1 MTQRGL
7 SFVITVAAILLA
19 ATARAERYLEA
30 GAKIYNQC
38 KSCHEIGEDAK
49 NRVGP
54 QLNDLNGR
62 VAGSV
67 DGFRYSKSM
76 AKAGADGLI
85 WTDETLNAFLEDPK
99 AYIPKTKMSFRGIR
113 DAEDRADLI
122 AYLDSFSPDAMLHS
136 ASDPHDLDPDILAIK
151 GDVAYGEY
159 LSGDCKTCHQADGS
173 AQRMPSITGWAE
185 EDFVIVMHAYKN
197 KSRTHPVMQM
207 MAGRLNNEEI
217 AALAAYF
224 AGLD

>member
-1 MTQRGL
+1 MQIGL
-7 SFVITVAAILLA
+7 SFVITAAAILFA
-19 ATARAERYLEA
+19 ATARAEPDLEA

-38 KSCHEIGEDAK
+38 KSCHQIGEDAK
-49 NRVGP
+49 NRVGL

-67 DGFRYSKSM
+67 EGFRYSRSM
-76 AKAGADGLI
+76 QQSGDDGLI
-85 WTDETLNAFLEDPK
+85 WTDETLDAFLEDPK
-99 AYIPKTKMSFRGIR
+99 AYIPKTKMSFRGIK
-113 DAEDRADLI
+113 DAEDRANLI
-122 AYLDSFSPDAMLHS
+122 AYLDSFSPDAVLHS
-136 ASDPHDLDPDILAIK
+136 ANDPNDLDAAILAIK

-173 AQRMPSITGWAE
+173 AQGMPFITGWAE